1 MPTRSKRR
9 SKKSPRWLFA
19 LIGLGVIVIVLLLMA
34 PMIVMSWVRGYLQKD
49 AFRGKMEQILGT
61 QMKGT
66 VELGP
71 LRWTGD
77 EVTTLSAA
85 ATTATGWKADISSM
99 HLALDWNAFRDRQW
113 RIIHA
118 GADAL
123 DLKFVAPASV
133 GSGNVAS
140 TDALPESLEAGT
152 ASADSNSIPTW
163 LKSYLPNTTTLDGFR
178 FDAFT
183 LNYPGGWQLKE
194 SKLRLGT
201 WQQGETSVQAI
212 VEGGIFETPVQ
223 LPAQLHPMKF
233 NLTRATARLSREDL
247 HLTNA
252 TLSWVDDSEISARG
266 HIRPKE
272 KTWELSTHLT
282 GIPLREIVSDD
293 WKLRLTGLLEGDL
306 NITGSHGTDPKV
318 EGDVQLKNAALT
330 AMPVLDKLATY
341 TRVERFKRLVLDIAT
356 AHVSGSGQTRKLEK
370 IVIQSNGLMRLEGS
384 VTIQAGQIDGR
395 FMVGV
400 TPETLSWI
408 PGAQQ
413 HVFTST
419 NPSAPAGMIWTPLH
433 ISGSVDSPREDL
445 TERLIGGAGKALLNA
460 PAEVVGKAGETLLK
474 PVLGDDL
481 SKKPGE
487 VMKSATE
494 VLTNPGDATQK
505 ATEAAGKGID
515 LLKGIGGG
523 LLGK

>member
-1 MPTRSKRR
+1 MSARSHRR

-19 LIGLGVIVIVLLLMA
+19 LIGLVVIVALMLMLA
-34 PMIVMSWVRGYLQKD
+34 PMLVMSWVRGYLQKE
-49 AFRGKMEQILGT
+49 AFRGKMEQFLGT
-61 QMKGT
+61 QMKGSVT
-66 VELGP
+66 LEP
-71 LRWTGD
+71 FRWTGD
-77 EVTTLSAA
+77 EVTTRSAS
-85 ATTATGWKADISSM
+85 ATTATGWKADISSL

-113 RIIHA
+113 RIINA
-118 GADAL
+118 GGDAL
-123 DLKFVAPASV
+123 DLKFTAPASA
-133 GSGNVAS
+133 GAGNVAS
-140 TDALPESLEAGT
+140 IEAIPEPTKDLAT
-152 ASADSNSIPTW
+152 NSGSVPAW
-163 LKSYLPNTTTLDGFR
+163 LKGYLPNQTIIDGLR

-183 LNYPGGWQLKE
+183 LYYPGGWQLKE

-201 WQQGETSVQAI
+201 WQQGETSVHAI
-212 VEGGIFETPVQ
+212 VDGGIFETPVQ

-252 TLSWVDDSEISARG
+252 TLSWVGDSEITARG
-266 HIRPKE
+266 HIRPRD
-272 KTWELSTHLT
+272 KTWELNTHLT
-282 GIPLREIVSDD
+282 GIPLREIMSDD

-306 NITGSHGTDPKV
+306 DITGSHDADPKV
-318 EGDVQLKNAALT
+318 EGDVQLKNAVLT

-341 TRVERFKRLVLDIAT
+341 TRVDRFKRLVLDIAS
-356 AHVSGSGQTRKLEK
+356 AHVRGSGQTRQLDK

-384 VTIQAGQIDGR
+384 VTIQGGQIDGR

-419 NPSAPAGMIWTPLH
+419 NPTAPAGMIWTPLH

-460 PAEVVGKAGETLLK
+460 PAEIVGKAGETLLK

-481 SKKPGE
+481 AKKPGE

-494 VLTNPGDATQK
+494 VLTNPSDAAK
-505 ATEAAGKGID
+505 KGID
-515 LLKGIGGG
+515 LLQGLGGG

>member
-1 MPTRSKRR
+1 VGIFRTVMPARSHRR

-19 LIGLGVIVIVLLLMA
+19 LIGLGVVMVVLLMLT
-34 PMIVMSWVRGYLQKD
+34 PMLVMSWVRGYLQKE
-49 AFRGKMEQILGT
+49 AFRGKMEQFLGT
-61 QMKGT
+61 QMKGS
-66 VELGP
+66 VALDA

-77 EVTTLSAA
+77 EVTTQSAE
-85 ATTATGWKADISSM
+85 ATTATGWKAEISSL
-99 HLALDWNAFRDRQW
+99 HLALDWNAFRDREW
-113 RIIHA
+113 RIINA

-123 DLKFVAPASV
+123 DLKFGAPALAGKDSATDEAEIP
-133 GSGNVAS
+133 NS
-140 TDALPESLEAGT
+140 TQS
-152 ASADSNSIPTW
+152 SIPSW
-163 LKSYLPNTTTLDGFR
+163 LKGYLPDKTVIDGLR

-183 LNYPGGWQLKE
+183 LTYPGGWWLKE
-194 SKLRLGT
+194 SKLRLGA
-201 WQQGETSVQAI
+201 WQQGEASIQAT

-223 LPAQLHPMKF
+223 FPAQLHPMKF
-233 NLTRATARLSREDL
+233 NLTRANARLSREDL
-247 HLTNA
+247 HLANA
-252 TLSWVDDSEISARG
+252 TLSWVDDSEITARG
-266 HIRPKE
+266 HIRPKD
-272 KTWELSTHLT
+272 KTWELDTHLT
-282 GIPLREIVSDD
+282 AIPLREIVSDD
-293 WKLRLTGLLEGDL
+293 WKLRLTGMLEGDL

-330 AMPVLDKLATY
+330 AIPVLDKLATY
-341 TRVERFKRLVLDIAT
+341 TRVERFKRLVFDIAT
-356 AHVSGSGQTRKLEK
+356 AHVRGSGQTRQLDK

-384 VTIQAGQIDGR
+384 VTIQSGQIDGR

-433 ISGSVDSPREDL
+433 ISGSVDAPREDL

-460 PAEVVGKAGETLLK
+460 PADVVGKTSELLLK

-494 VLTNPGDATQK
+494 VLTNPGDA
-505 ATEAAGKGID
+505 AGKGID
-515 LLKGIGGG
+515 LLKGLGGG

>member
-1 MPTRSKRR
+1 MAARSNRR
-9 SKKSPRWLFA
+9 SRKSPRWLFA
-19 LIGLGVIVIVLLLMA
+19 LIGLVVIVVVMLMLA
-34 PMIVMSWVRGYLQKD
+34 PMLVMSWVRGYLQKE
-49 AFRGKMEQILGT
+49 AFRGKMEQFLGT
-61 QMKGT
+61 QMRGT
-66 VELGP
+66 VALDA

-77 EVTTLSAA
+77 EVTTQSAE
-85 ATTATGWKADISSM
+85 ATTATGWKAEISSL

-113 RIIHA
+113 RIINA
-118 GADAL
+118 GADGL
-123 DLKFVAPASV
+123 DLKFGAPASA
-133 GSGNVAS
+133 GILSEPA
-140 TDALPESLEAGT
+140 EAG
-152 ASADSNSIPTW
+152 APNSNSSSIPSW
-163 LKSYLPNTTTLDGFR
+163 LKGYLPNQTVIDGLR

-183 LNYPGGWQLKE
+183 LTYPGGWWLKE
-194 SKLRLGT
+194 SKLRLGA
-201 WQQGETSVQAI
+201 WQQGEASVQAT

-252 TLSWVDDSEISARG
+252 TLSWVDDSEITARG
-266 HIRPKE
+266 HIRPKD
-272 KTWELSTHLT
+272 KTWELNTHLT
-282 GIPLREIVSDD
+282 AIPLREIVSDD
-293 WKLRLTGLLEGDL
+293 WKLRLSGLLEGDL

-318 EGDVQLKNAALT
+318 EGDVQLKNAVLT
-330 AMPVLDKLATY
+330 AIPLLDKLATY
-341 TRVERFKRLVLDIAT
+341 THVDRFKRIVLDIAS
-356 AHVSGSGQTRKLEK
+356 ARVRGSGQTRQLDK

-419 NPSAPAGMIWTPLH
+419 NPTAPAGMIWTPLH
-433 ISGSVDSPREDL
+433 ITGDVNSPREDL

-460 PAEVVGKAGETLLK
+460 PAEIVGKAGETLLK
-474 PVLGDDL
+474 PVLGEDL
-481 SKKPGE
+481 AKKPGE

-494 VLTNPGDATQK
+494 VLTNPGDAAK
-505 ATEAAGKGID
+505 KGID
-515 LLKGIGGG
+515 LLQGLGGG

>member
-1 MPTRSKRR
+1 MANRSPRR
-9 SKKSPRWLFA
+9 SRKSPRWLFA
-19 LIGLGVIVIVLLLMA
+19 LIGLVVIAVVTLMLA
-34 PMIVMSWVRGYLQKD
+34 PMLVMSWVRGYLQKE
-49 AFRGKMEQILGT
+49 AFRGKMEQFLGT
-61 QMKGT
+61 QMKGSVT
-66 VELGP
+66 LEP
-71 LRWTGD
+71 LHWTGD
-77 EVTTLSAA
+77 EVTTQSAS
-85 ATTATGWKADISSM
+85 ATTATGLNAEISSL
-99 HLALDWNAFRDRQW
+99 HLALDWNAFRERQW
-113 RIIHA
+113 RIING

-123 DLKFVAPASV
+123 DLKFTAPAPSEIH
-133 GSGNVAS
+133 SEQA
-140 TDALPESLEAGT
+140 EAG
-152 ASADSNSIPTW
+152 ASNTSPNSSSVPSW
-163 LKSYLPNTTTLDGFR
+163 LKGYLPNQTIIDGLR

-183 LNYPGGWQLKE
+183 LSYPGGWQLKE

-201 WQQGETSVQAI
+201 WQQGETSVQAT
-212 VEGGIFETPVQ
+212 VDGGIFETPVQ
-223 LPAQLHPMKF
+223 LPSQLHPMKF
-233 NLTRATARLSREDL
+233 NLTRANARLSREDL

-252 TLSWVDDSEISARG
+252 TLSWVDDSEITARG
-266 HIRPKE
+266 HIRPKD

-318 EGDVQLKNAALT
+318 EGDVQLKNAVLT

-341 TRVERFKRLVLDIAT
+341 THVDRFKRLVLDIAT
-356 AHVSGSGQTRKLEK
+356 AHVSGSGQTRRLEK
-370 IVIQSNGLMRLEGS
+370 IVIQSNGLLRLEGS

-419 NPSAPAGMIWTPLH
+419 NPTAPAGMIWTPLH
-433 ISGSVDSPREDL
+433 ISGSVDAPREDL

-481 SKKPGE
+481 AKKPGE

-494 VLTNPGDATQK
+494 VLTKPGDAAKK
-505 ATEAAGKGID
+505 ATEAAEKGLD
-515 LLKGIGGG
+515 LLKGFGGG

>member
-1 MPTRSKRR
+1 MAARSSRR
-9 SKKSPRWLFA
+9 SRKSSRWLFA
-19 LIGLGVIVIVLLLMA
+19 LIGLGIVVIVTLMMA
-34 PMIVMSWVRGYLQKD
+34 PMLVMNWVRGYLQTE
-49 AFRGKMEQILGT
+49 AFRGKMEQFLGM
-61 QMKGT
+61 QMKGSVT
-66 VELGP
+66 LDA

-77 EVTTLSAA
+77 EVTTQSAS
-85 ATTATGWKADISSM
+85 ATTATGWQADISSLR
-99 HLALDWNAFRDRQW
+99 LALDWNAFRDRQW
-113 RIIHA
+113 RIINA
-118 GADAL
+118 SADDL
-123 DLKFVAPASV
+123 DLKFTAPASA
-133 GSGNVAS
+133 GIHSEPA
-140 TDALPESLEAGT
+140 EAGT
-152 ASADSNSIPTW
+152 PTPNASSVPSWIKA
-163 LKSYLPNTTTLDGFR
+163 YLPSQTIIDGLR

-183 LNYPGGWQLKE
+183 LQYPGGWQLKE
-194 SKLRLGT
+194 SKLRLGI

-212 VEGGIFETPVQ
+212 VDGGIFETPVQ
-223 LPAQLHPMKF
+223 LPVQLHPMKF
-233 NLTRATARLSREDL
+233 NLTRATARLSRADL

-252 TLSWVDDSEISARG
+252 TLSWAGDSEITAHG
-266 HIRPKE
+266 HIRPADR
-272 KTWELSTHLT
+272 TWELSTHLT

-306 NITGSHGTDPKV
+306 NITGTHGTDPTV
-318 EGDVQLKNAALT
+318 DGDVQLKDAVLT
-330 AMPVLDKLATY
+330 AIPVLDKLATY
-341 TRVERFKRLVLDIAT
+341 TRVDRFKRLVLDIAT
-356 AHVSGSGQTRKLEK
+356 AQVHGSGQTRQLDK

-419 NPSAPAGMIWTPLH
+419 NPTAPAGMIWTPLR

-474 PVLGDDL
+474 PVVGEDL
-481 SKKPGE
+481 AKKPGE
-487 VMKSATE
+487 VIKSATE
-494 VLTNPGDATQK
+494 
-505 ATEAAGKGID
+505 AAEKGID
-515 LLKGIGGG
+515 LLKGLGGG